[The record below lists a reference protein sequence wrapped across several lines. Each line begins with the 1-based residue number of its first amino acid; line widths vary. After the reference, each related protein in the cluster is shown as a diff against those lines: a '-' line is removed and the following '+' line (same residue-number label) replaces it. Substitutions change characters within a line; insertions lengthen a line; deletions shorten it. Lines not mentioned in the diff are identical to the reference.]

1 MKKFLF
7 IALAIS
13 SQSMAQHLNYESHYQ
28 HIHCNAING
37 SAEVSINGSRRIDCL
52 TGKYAI
58 EHDFASKAYE
68 CVGQALYYSVVKQKI
83 PVCALILES
92 ENDER
97 YLDIISTIQ
106 EIQPNLQLVKL
117 YPNANGVRC
126 ESENKKLCGNL

>member
-1 MKKFLF
+1 MKKLLF

-13 SQSMAQHLNYESHYQ
+13 SQSMARHLNYESHYQ
-28 HIHCNAING
+28 NIHCNAING
-37 SAEVSINGSRRIDCL
+37 SAEASIDGSRRIDCL
-52 TGKYAI
+52 TSKYAI

-68 CVGQALYYSVVKQKI
+68 CVGQALYYSIVTQRI

-97 YLDIISTIQ
+97 YSDIISTIQ
-106 EIQPNLQLVKL
+106 MTLPNLQLVKL
-117 YPNANGVRC
+117 YPNASGVRC